1 MLIRSL
7 IILILAMASSF
18 SAFAEEEK
26 GKIPEFSY
34 YTLAPEITTNIYTKG
49 KTLGYLQVRIDL
61 MVADKKNL
69 EELERHD
76 PLIRD
81 TAIELIGKQTEEQVR
96 TLAGR
101 EMLRKQLLEKLNAI
115 LVAETG
121 QALIADLL
129 FTKYLYQ

>member
-1 MLIRSL
+1 MLIRY
-7 IILILAMASSF
+7 LILFVLTVASVF
-18 SAFAEEEK
+18 PALAEEEE
-26 GKIPEFSY
+26 GKTPQFSY

-49 KTLGYLQVRIDL
+49 KQLGYLQVRIDL
-61 MVADKKNL
+61 MVADKKYIT
-69 EELERHD
+69 ELEHHD

-81 TAIELIGKQTEEQVR
+81 TAIVLIGKQTEEQVR

-101 EMLRKQLLEKLNAI
+101 ELLRKQLLETLNSI
-115 LVAETG
+115 LVVETG